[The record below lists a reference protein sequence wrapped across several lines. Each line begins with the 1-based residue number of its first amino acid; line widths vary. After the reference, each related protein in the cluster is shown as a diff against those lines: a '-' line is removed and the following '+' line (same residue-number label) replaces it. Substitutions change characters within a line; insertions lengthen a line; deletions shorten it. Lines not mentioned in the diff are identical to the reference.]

1 MNEDEEALA
10 DTASSPLK
18 TTNLAGSL
26 PVEKPTV
33 QRQLDMGGGSMAI
46 VLVPVPPPPPQYVPP
61 KEKKRQKKNV
71 DAGEKSKGV
80 ENSEAGSRAECRP
93 QQ

>member
-1 MNEDEEALA
+1 
-10 DTASSPLK
+10 
-18 TTNLAGSL
+18 
-26 PVEKPTV
+26 
-33 QRQLDMGGGSMAI
+33 MAI